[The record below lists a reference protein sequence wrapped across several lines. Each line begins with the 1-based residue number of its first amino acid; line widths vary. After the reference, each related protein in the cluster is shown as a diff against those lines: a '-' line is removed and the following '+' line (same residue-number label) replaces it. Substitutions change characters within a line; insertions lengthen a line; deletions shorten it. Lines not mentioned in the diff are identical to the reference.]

1 MIMQKY
7 KEKRVLYRDSL
18 RNLCIEKQWYTRG
31 DCAEYEKLLSMT
43 GDGEKHITTN
53 DIVEIAENIM
63 KHTDEPERSLE
74 SYCFEIARITYT
86 FFEAESEND
95 SHRIANKIASLID

>member
-1 MIMQKY
+1 MITQKY

-31 DCAEYEKLLSMT
+31 NCAEYEKLLSMM

-53 DIVEIAENIM
+53 DIVENIM

-74 SYCFEIARITYT
+74 SYCFEIARITYI
-86 FFEAESEND
+86 FFETESEND